1 MNKERNVEMENNAHT
16 SRELLLIK
24 KKRRRRK
31 KMLIFL
37 TVLLCFLAASGG
49 GFLLWQRSQRAA
61 QEAVQITA
69 GENEEITYARITTIV
84 GNEIET
90 ALLEGTAPEQTGT
103 AGTQTADDAAS
114 ASDAASENNVTSAD
128 GEMTSEG
135 TAEEGMSDGGT
146 AGGEMQGGMSEG
158 GMPDSGTAEG
168 GTPDGGLP
176 QQDASG
182 FAAGGQSG
190 RSAYTETGETKS
202 WQIPVGTDVITSLG
216 VTTTFSRLSAGDV
229 IAVLTEE
236 GTDNILKIWIVE

>member
-24 KKRRRRK
+24 KKRQRRK

-37 TVLLCFLAASGG
+37 TVLLCLLAIAGG

-69 GENEEITYARITTIV
+69 GENEEITYARISTIV
-84 GNEIET
+84 GNEIEA
-90 ALLEGTAPEQTGT
+90 ALLEGAAAEQTGT
-103 AGTQTADDAAS
+103 AGTQTAD
-114 ASDAASENNVTSAD
+114 DAASENNVTSAD

>member
-1 MNKERNVEMENNAHT
+1 
-16 SRELLLIK
+16 
-24 KKRRRRK
+24 
-31 KMLIFL
+31 
-37 TVLLCFLAASGG
+37 
-49 GFLLWQRSQRAA
+49 
-61 QEAVQITA
+61 
-69 GENEEITYARITTIV
+69 
-84 GNEIET
+84 
-90 ALLEGTAPEQTGT
+90 
-103 AGTQTADDAAS
+103 
-114 ASDAASENNVTSAD
+114 
-128 GEMTSEG
+128 MTSEG

-158 GMPDSGTAEG
+158 GLPDSGTAEG

-190 RSAYTETGETKS
+190 RSAYTETGGTKS

>member
-1 MNKERNVEMENNAHT
+1 MENNAHT

-61 QEAVQITA
+61 QEAVQVVA

-103 AGTQTADDAAS
+103 AGTQTVDDA
-114 ASDAASENNVTSAD
+114 
-128 GEMTSEG
+128 MTSEG
-135 TAEEGMSDGGT
+135 TAEEGMPDGGT
-146 AGGEMQGGMSEG
+146 AEGEMPGGMSEG
-158 GMPDSGTAEG
+158 GISDSGRAEG
-168 GTPDGGLP
+168 GMPDGMP
-176 QQDASG
+176 QQNGSG
-182 FAAGGQSG
+182 FAAGGAGDQTG
-190 RSAYTETGETKS
+190 RSTYTETGETKS

-216 VTTTFSRLSAGDV
+216 GTTTFSRLSAGDV
-229 IAVLTEE
+229 IAVLTEA

>member
-61 QEAVQITA
+61 QEAVQIVA
-69 GENEEITYARITTIV
+69 GENEEITYARISTIV
-84 GNEIET
+84 GNEIEA
-90 ALLEGTAPEQTGT
+90 ALLEGAAAEQTGT

-114 ASDAASENNVTSAD
+114 AGDAASENNVTSAD

-135 TAEEGMSDGGT
+135 TAEEGRSDGGT

>member
-103 AGTQTADDAAS
+103 AGTQTVDDA
-114 ASDAASENNVTSAD
+114 
-128 GEMTSEG
+128 MTSEG
-135 TAEEGMSDGGT
+135 TAEEGMPDGGT
-146 AGGEMQGGMSEG
+146 AEGEMPGGMSEG
-158 GMPDSGTAEG
+158 GISDSGRAEG
-168 GTPDGGLP
+168 GMPDGMP
-176 QQDASG
+176 QQNGSG
-182 FAAGGQSG
+182 FVAGGAGDQTG
-190 RSAYTETGETKS
+190 RSTYTETGETKS

-216 VTTTFSRLSAGDV
+216 VTTTFSRLTAGDV
-229 IAVLTEE
+229 IAVLTEA

>member
-1 MNKERNVEMENNAHT
+1 MENNAHT

-69 GENEEITYARITTIV
+69 GENEEITYARISTIV
-84 GNEIET
+84 GNEIEA
-90 ALLEGTAPEQTGT
+90 ALLEGAAAEQTGT

-114 ASDAASENNVTSAD
+114 AGDAASENNVTSAD

-135 TAEEGMSDGGT
+135 TAEEGRSDGGT
-146 AGGEMQGGMSEG
+146 AGGEMQGSMSEG

-229 IAVLTEE
+229 IAVLTEA

>member
-103 AGTQTADDAAS
+103 AGTQTVDDA
-114 ASDAASENNVTSAD
+114 
-128 GEMTSEG
+128 MTSEG
-135 TAEEGMSDGGT
+135 TAEEGMPDGGT
-146 AGGEMQGGMSEG
+146 AEGEMPGGMSEG
-158 GMPDSGTAEG
+158 GISDSGRAEG
-168 GTPDGGLP
+168 GMPDGMP
-176 QQDASG
+176 QQNGSG
-182 FAAGGQSG
+182 FVAGGAGDQTG
-190 RSAYTETGETKS
+190 RSIYTETGETKS

-229 IAVLTEE
+229 IAVLTEA